1 MIFNLSDDWTR
12 DVRHKLNFK
21 YVINRSHQLNLN
33 NQFVF
38 SKRTPKDDY
47 VKSYIGFDPSGFPS
61 KMTGNVTGF
70 TYTFFSKNKKFQ
82 NTAAVKAYYLYSQ
95 VFRTDDKKTD
105 DGSSIKKE
113 PDQTTN
119 KDLFWGYNEYEF
131 CAAYG

>member
-1 MIFNLSDDWTR
+1 
-12 DVRHKLNFK
+12 
-21 YVINRSHQLNLN
+21 
-33 NQFVF
+33 
-38 SKRTPKDDY
+38 
-47 VKSYIGFDPSGFPS
+47 
-61 KMTGNVTGF
+61 MTGNVTGF

-119 KDLFWGYNEYEF
+119 KDLFWGYNEGVSYEF
-131 CAAYG
+131 LRGIRVKASFEHTLRLPDPEELFGDGISVKSSVNLKPEKRQFQFGFDFRQNELLGINSYAG